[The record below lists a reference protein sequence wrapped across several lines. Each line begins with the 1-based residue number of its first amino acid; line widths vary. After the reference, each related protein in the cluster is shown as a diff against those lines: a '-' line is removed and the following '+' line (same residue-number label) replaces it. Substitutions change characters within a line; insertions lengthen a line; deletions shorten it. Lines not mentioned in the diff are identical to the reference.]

1 MRQTACLVLAVLLLA
16 ALPVGR
22 AFAEGEQWLRYRNSR
37 SPERLLGTSSRRALT
52 VETSAPE
59 GITVPKLAGSE
70 PLYVKWVTPMV
81 EAGDVWLI
89 LDQSR
94 PSGSYDLLYVDSDAD
109 GDLAEETP
117 TKAVGRNS
125 RSSQFNLVKMLFPGE
140 DGPVSYHFNLMC
152 YSYRSGRTTRRYV
165 YVTSAGWYE
174 GHVTVADK
182 KYRCRLV
189 DYNANGA
196 FNDTS
201 MNFAMIDRI
210 MIGVGNNLQ
219 ERFVGKYLQIGDA
232 LYTPEVS
239 RDGAF
244 IKLAPAEDLA
254 MGTITF
260 GEEVTSLS
268 LGGENGLLSFK
279 GGGQT
284 ELPVGNYRLY
294 KWTIQRTDAKSV
306 KWTLTGSSFPNKSVL
321 AVASGNRTELDVGEP
336 LETSVTTSK
345 RGNTWSFQ
353 QNMKGR
359 LGEALSI
366 LRNKQRP
373 PAPKLRITNAD
384 GSYNR
389 VFSFEYG

>member
-16 ALPVGR
+16 ALPAGR
-22 AFAEGEQWLRYRNSR
+22 AFAKGEQWLRYRNAR
-37 SPERLLGTSSRRALT
+37 SPERILGNSSRRALT
-52 VETSAPE
+52 VETAAPR
-59 GITVPKLAGSE
+59 GITGPKLAGRE

-81 EAGDVWLI
+81 DAGCVWLI

-94 PSGSYDLLYVDSDAD
+94 RSGSYDLLYVDSDAD

-117 TKAVGRNS
+117 IKAIGRDS
-125 RSSQFNLVKMLFPGE
+125 RSSQFSLVKVLFPGE

-152 YSYRSGRTTRRYV
+152 YSYPSGRTTRRYV

-196 FNDTS
+196 FNDSS
-201 MNFAMIDRI
+201 MNFANIDRI
-210 MIGVGNNLQ
+210 MIGVGRNLR

-232 LYTPEVS
+232 LYTLEVS

-244 IKLAPAEDLA
+244 VKLAPAEDLA
-254 MGTITF
+254 MATIAF
-260 GEEVTSLS
+260 SEEVTSLS

-279 GGGQT
+279 GGGQA
-284 ELPVGNYRLY
+284 ELPVGSYRLHE
-294 KWTIQRTDAKSV
+294 WTIERTGAKRA
-306 KWTLTGSSFPNKSVL
+306 KWTLTGSRFPDRSIITVS
-321 AVASGNRTELDVGEP
+321 SGNRAELDVGEP
-336 LETSVTTSK
+336 LGASVAMSK
-345 RGNTWSFQ
+345 RGANWSFQ
-353 QNMKGR
+353 QSMKGR
-359 LGEALSI
+359 SGEAVAI

-389 VFSFEYG
+389 VFNFEYG